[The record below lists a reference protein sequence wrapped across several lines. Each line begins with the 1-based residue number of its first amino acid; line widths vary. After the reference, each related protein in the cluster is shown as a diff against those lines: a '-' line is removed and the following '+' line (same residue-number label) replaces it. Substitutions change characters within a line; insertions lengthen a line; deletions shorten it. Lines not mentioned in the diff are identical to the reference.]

1 MIYENIQPAYFV
13 SRPNRF
19 IAEVRLAGPEGPQG
33 EILRVHVKNTGRCR
47 ELLKE
52 GSRVILSRAANPNR
66 KTAYDLIGVYR
77 EDGPFFNI
85 DSQAANQVTGEW
97 LRDLNYFD
105 EIRPEYRIGNSRID
119 FWMKRGDQPYLLEVK
134 GCTLVREGIGYFP
147 DAPTE
152 RGIKHLKELAGL
164 AGQGYKC
171 AVGFVIQTE
180 GVTKVLPNMET
191 HPAFG
196 QALKEAEE
204 AGVNVLYLPCRVGE
218 DFLRID
224 EKTLWPDQ
232 KIMEE

>member
-1 MIYENIQPAYFV
+1 MPGQGRKMKYSSMVEGVFLE
-13 SRPNRF
+13 RRNRF
-19 IAEVRLAGPEGPQG
+19 IARVLIDGREET
-33 EILRVHVKNTGRCR
+33 VHVKNTGRCR
-47 ELLKE
+47 ELLKPGAKVFLE
-52 GSRVILSRAANPNR
+52 RAANPNR
-66 KTAYDLIGVYR
+66 KTAYDLIAVVKDTGVL
-77 EDGPFFNI
+77 FNI
-85 DSQAANQVTGEW
+85 DSQAPNAVMKEW
-97 LRDLNYFD
+97 LEEQDYD
-105 EIRPEYRIGNSRID
+105 AVRPEYRYGNSRMD
-119 FWMKRGDQPYLLEVK
+119 FFLEKGPEKVLMEVK
-134 GCTLVREGIGYFP
+134 GCTLEVDGIGYFP

-232 KIMEE
+232 